1 MSTMIPIAFA
11 QRATA
16 LTIINTPTE
25 TRAVVLLS
33 NNTTW
38 LHSIV
43 VVFIIMACLVTAVQ
57 CFSGSD
63 VLRWRSFYSNENKA
77 WKRHYREVFDHGIR
91 EALCCLGRVKY
102 LTVMDEDEVFSV
114 AQLLGDLVSY
124 RASGKGHL
132 ELLAGL
138 ALLRRESL
146 MPKVQV
152 ETVDAPTELIQG
164 AIDFHPFAEAAYT
177 GPFVASSVQD
187 VLNLAGF
194 GPSNLCLYWE
204 AVIWAS
210 LYLIWKAR
218 NNKVFRD
225 KEMSAADLV
234 FEIQL
239 TSFFWVSHRC
249 NSFEYTWVVQ
259 GPLLD
264 VGRNPLFFLCA
275 WLHRQGV
282 LCPLTRKRH
291 PILDG
296 DNWWR
301 GHARAFLKYVNLP
314 AEALRQ
320 GRVCQTRCEA
330 AYFVVVFH
338 HIKCVVI
345 CVRGTE
351 TPEDLLTDGLSREC
365 MLATEDFDGLIHD
378 NLIPPGSTHY
388 GHSGIVEAARDL
400 YEQIDGNPK
409 NKAEFQEGGLL
420 TSLLGAGCECE
431 GYDLR
436 VVGHSLGGAIAA
448 MLGLKLYG
456 RYPRLHVYS
465 YGPLPCVDSVLANA
479 CSGFITSIV
488 YDTEFS
494 SRLSVASIIRLQTC
508 AMMALSNDADADS
521 AIMQKVARR
530 FLSVSTFLWTKHQEE
545 SPTSASGSSSL
556 PLIRDNKHEDEHL
569 HVRIQEPRED
579 FNLWHDMHMYDSS
592 DDGNN
597 SSYRLSNNF
606 DQSRNSVNSRASF
619 VSQFMEAMPSQKD
632 ESSENFKE
640 MFLAGTV
647 IHIVPEKKNVDIPL
661 YKRWATPDAQC
672 GYEAYVAN
680 REAFKDMIVSPSMF
694 IDHLPWR

>member
-25 TRAVVLLS
+25 TRAVGTLIRR
-33 NNTTW
+33 
-38 LHSIV
+38 H
-43 VVFIIMACLVTAVQ
+43 Q
-57 CFSGSD
+57 RDSG
-63 VLRWRSFYSNENKA
+63 R
-77 WKRHYREVFDHGIR
+77 
-91 EALCCLGRVKY
+91 
-102 LTVMDEDEVFSV
+102 TVMDGDEVFSV

-177 GPFVASSVQD
+177 GP
-187 VLNLAGF
+187 
-194 GPSNLCLYWE
+194 
-204 AVIWAS
+204 
-210 LYLIWKAR
+210 
-218 NNKVFRD
+218 
-225 KEMSAADLV
+225 
-234 FEIQL
+234 
-239 TSFFWVSHRC
+239 
-249 NSFEYTWVVQ
+249 
-259 GPLLD
+259 LLD

-275 WLHRQGV
+275 WLHRQGH
-282 LCPLTRKRH
+282 LYS
-291 PILDG
+291 IG
-296 DNWWR
+296 DKWWR
-301 GHARAFLKYVNLP
+301 GSGRAFLKFVNLLLESP
-314 AEALRQ
+314 STSR
-320 GRVCQTRCEA
+320 GPCSTRCEA

-365 MLATEDFDGLIHD
+365 MLATEDFDGLIQTRVNHRCRSD
-378 NLIPPGSTHY
+378 NLIPPGSIHY

-448 MLGLKLYG
+448 MLGLK
-456 RYPRLHVYS
+456 
-465 YGPLPCVDSVLANA
+465 
-479 CSGFITSIV
+479 
-488 YDTEFS
+488 
-494 SRLSVASIIRLQTC
+494 
-508 AMMALSNDADADS
+508 
-521 AIMQKVARR
+521 KVARR
-530 FLSVSTFLWTKHQEE
+530 FLSVSTFLCDQLWKVSNT
-545 SPTSASGSSSL
+545 SPRARVHYLLKGENTGT
-556 PLIRDNKHEDEHL
+556 
-569 HVRIQEPRED
+569 REIST
-579 FNLWHDMHMYDSS
+579 LALLCTPCIDSS
-592 DDGNN
+592 DDGND

-647 IHIVPEKKNVDIPL
+647 IHIVPEKKIVDIPL